1 MDKKKSIETLACNTT
16 IINSIKK
23 NRNMES
29 VKKVYDFLEDAK
41 TFYLATMDG
50 DQPRVRPY
58 GAMLFFEGKIYIM
71 AFGKT
76 NATRQIA
83 TNNKAEICAFKGR
96 TLRIECNLVE
106 DNRPEVGKALVDKMP
121 VLKPALGENGENGVM
136 YYLANA
142 TANFFKMMELDET
155 IKF

>member
-1 MDKKKSIETLACNTT
+1 
-16 IINSIKK
+16 
-23 NRNMES
+23 MEG
-29 VKKVYDFLEDAK
+29 VQKVFDFLQKAG
-41 TFYLATMDG
+41 TFYLATVEG

-83 TNNKAEICAFKGR
+83 ANQKAEICAFKGQ
-96 TLRIECNLVE
+96 TLRIACTLVE

-121 VLKPALGENGENGVM
+121 VLKNLGLGENGENGVM
-136 YYLANA
+136 YYLKDAKA
-142 TANFFKMMELDET
+142 DFFKMMELEET
-155 IKF
+155 VSF

>member
-1 MDKKKSIETLACNTT
+1 MDSI
-16 IINSIKK
+16 
-23 NRNMES
+23 
-29 VKKVYDFLEDAK
+29 KKVYDFLEDAK
-41 TFYLATMDG
+41 TFFLATADG

-58 GAMLFFEGKIYIM
+58 GAMMFFEGKIYIM

-83 TNNKAEICAFKGR
+83 ANNKAELCAFKGR
-96 TLRIECNLVE
+96 TLRIECQLVE

-136 YYLANA
+136 YYLKNA
-142 TANFFKMMELDET
+142 TATFYKMMEVDEVV
-155 IKF
+155 KF